1 MEGLPFT
8 PPAGADEGGH
18 LGPPP
23 AAFALLAADG
33 VIVGWSPEAEALLG
47 YAASQVRGRRAADLL
62 VTPSADRGG
71 PEERRTDQG
80 RTDQGRTDQGR
91 TDRRPWFG
99 GTRGA
104 VVDVRHRG
112 GHTVRVAVILRP
124 LTPASDGE
132 PTGRAPSAVLMAVEL
147 EGLRWWETRQAMLQG
162 LVTQSPVALTIYG
175 PGARLLWANASSV
188 RELGGD
194 LTASLGRSMTELF
207 PGDVLTTQHLG
218 PPEDFVRQILE
229 TGEPVIDVHFRGRAP
244 ADPRRERVWSSSYFR
259 LLDGRGEPV
268 GVCEQSID
276 VTDHYR
282 AQQRLALLA
291 EAGAR
296 IGSTLDPFGTAA
308 ELAKIAVPQYADT
321 VLVDVAA
328 EVLEGEEPRPATAGD
343 LVRVADSDGEPS
355 RVGERVAYPA
365 GSSQAESL
373 AGGGAL
379 ADAGGDGTADA
390 EGGATADDGGG
401 ATVDDGGDAT
411 EDADG
416 GGAPTHLYVPLI
428 VRGAPLGLVTFV
440 RGEDSEPFDDG
451 DRSVAEELASRT
463 AVCIDNA
470 RRYRRER
477 TAAFMLQRSLL
488 PRSLPELS
496 AVEAASRYLPA
507 DSHLGA
513 GGDWFDVIPLSGARV
528 GLVVGD
534 VVGHGLG
541 AAATMGRLRA
551 MVRTLAELDLAPDE
565 LLARLNDQVGKD
577 ASDQHAKGT
586 DGSGA
591 VGATCVYGI
600 YDPVSRTS
608 TWAAA
613 GHLPP
618 AVVQPHGPV
627 SFLRLPP
634 GPPLGVGRLPYEA
647 ADVTL
652 AAGSLLVLFTDG
664 LVEARGQGIDV
675 GLARLATVLGEQR
688 GSSSDLL
695 CAQIA
700 AELVPEHVRD
710 DATLLVV
717 RTRALDACQ
726 VADWELP
733 SDPALVARA
742 RSMAAE
748 QLARWGLE
756 DLAFTTELVV
766 SELVTNAIRYAAG
779 PIGLRLIRDRSL
791 ICEVSDSQHTS
802 PHARYA
808 GNDEEGGRGLFMV
821 AQLTEH
827 WGTRYMPSGKTIWVE
842 QALPVP

>member
-8 PPAGADEGGH
+8 PPAGTDEGGH

-33 VIVGWSPEAEALLG
+33 VLVGWSREAEALLG
-47 YAASQVRGRRAADLL
+47 YTASQVLGRRAADLL
-62 VTPSADRGG
+62 VTPHADRGRSEG
-71 PEERRTDQG
+71 
-80 RTDQGRTDQGR
+80 
-91 TDRRPWFG
+91 RRPDQRLRLG

-104 VVDVRHRG
+104 VVDVRHRS
-112 GHTVRVAVILRP
+112 GHPVRVAVTLRP
-124 LTPASDGE
+124 LTPASDGDS
-132 PTGRAPSAVLMAVEL
+132 TGRVPSAVLMAAEL
-147 EGLRWWETRQAMLQG
+147 DELRWWETRQAMLQG
-162 LVTQSPVALTIYG
+162 LVTQSPVTLTIYG
-175 PGARLLWANASSV
+175 PGARLLWANAASV

-207 PGDVLTTQHLG
+207 PGDVLSTQHLVS
-218 PPEDFVRQILE
+218 PEDFVQQILD

-296 IGSTLDPFGTAA
+296 IGATLDPSRTAA
-308 ELAKIAVPQYADT
+308 ELARIAVSRYADA

-328 EVLEGEEPRPATAGD
+328 EVLEGEEPKPVTAWD
-343 LVRVADSDGEPS
+343 LVRVADSDGGPS
-355 RVGERVAYPA
+355 RVGERVAYAA

-373 AGGGAL
+373 AGGRA
-379 ADAGGDGTADA
+379 TADA
-390 EGGATADDGGG
+390 
-401 ATVDDGGDAT
+401 VV
-411 EDADG
+411 
-416 GGAPTHLYVPLI
+416 APTRLHVPLI
-428 VRGAPLGLVTFV
+428 VRGTPLGLVTFV

-451 DRSVAEELASRT
+451 DRAVAEELASRT

-477 TAAFMLQRSLL
+477 TAALMLQRSLL

-577 ASDQHAKGT
+577 ASDQNVEGS

-600 YDPVSRTS
+600 YDPASRTS

-613 GHLPP
+613 GHMPP

-634 GPPLGVGRLPYEA
+634 GPPLGVGRLPYEGA
-647 ADVTL
+647 EVAL
-652 AAGSLLVLFTDG
+652 AEGSLVVLFTDG

-675 GLARLATVLGEQR
+675 GLGRLAAVLGEQR

-695 CAQIA
+695 CARIVA
-700 AELVPEHVRD
+700 DLVSGHVRD

-717 RTRALDACQ
+717 RTRALDARQ
-726 VADWELP
+726 VAAWELP

-748 QLARWGLE
+748 QLGRWGLDE
-756 DLAFTTELVV
+756 LAFTTELVV
-766 SELVTNAIRYAAG
+766 SELVTNAIRHASG
-779 PIGLRLIRDRSL
+779 PIVLRLIRDRSL

-827 WGTRYMPSGKTIWVE
+827 WGTRYMPTGKTIWAE

>member
-1 MEGLPFT
+1 MEGLPFV
-8 PPAGADEGGH
+8 PPAGVDEGER

-23 AAFALLAADG
+23 AGFALLAADG
-33 VIVGWSPEAEALLG
+33 VLVGWSREAETLLG
-47 YAASQVRGRRAADLL
+47 YAASEVLGRRAVDLIA
-62 VTPSADRGG
+62 PSHADRDG
-71 PEERRTDQG
+71 PEEPGPDEWLRL
-80 RTDQGRTDQGR
+80 
-91 TDRRPWFG
+91 G
-99 GTRGA
+99 GTHSG

-112 GHTVRVAVILRP
+112 GDTVRVAVTLHP
-124 LTPASDGE
+124 LTPAPDGV
-132 PTGRAPSAVLMAVEL
+132 PSGRAPSAVLMASEL

-162 LVTQSPVALTIYG
+162 LVTQSPVTLTIYG

-194 LTASLGRSMTELF
+194 LTASLGRTMTELF
-207 PGDVLTTQHLG
+207 PGDVLTTQHLV
-218 PPEDFVRQILE
+218 PAEEFVRQILE
-229 TGEPVIDVHFRGRAP
+229 TGEPVIDVRFRGRSP
-244 ADPRRERVWSSSYFR
+244 ADPRREHVWSSSYFR
-259 LLDGRGEPV
+259 LVDGRGEPV

-291 EAGAR
+291 EAGTR
-296 IGSTLDPFGTAA
+296 IGSTLDPSGTAA
-308 ELAKIAVPQYADT
+308 ELAEVAVPRYADA

-328 EVLEGEEPRPATAGD
+328 DVLEGEEPKPVTAWD
-343 LVRVADSDGEPS
+343 LVRVADSGEGPS
-355 RVGERVAYPA
+355 QVGAGVAYAA

-373 AGGGAL
+373 ARGL
-379 ADAGGDGTADA
+379 STSDA
-390 EGGATADDGGG
+390 
-401 ATVDDGGDAT
+401 VV
-411 EDADG
+411 
-416 GGAPTHLYVPLI
+416 APTRLYVPLI
-428 VRGAPLGLVTFV
+428 VRGTPLGLVTFR
-440 RGEDSEPFDDG
+440 RGEGSEPFDDG
-451 DRSVAEELASRT
+451 DRAMAEELASRT

-470 RRYRRER
+470 RRYLREH
-477 TAAFMLQRSLL
+477 TAAFVLQRSLL

-577 ASDQHAKGT
+577 ASEQNGKGA
-586 DGSGA
+586 DGGGA

-600 YDPVSRTS
+600 YDPASRTS

-627 SFLRLPP
+627 GFLRLPP
-634 GPPLGVGRLPYEA
+634 GPPLGVGRLPYEGA
-647 ADVTL
+647 EVEL
-652 AAGSLLVLFTDG
+652 AEGSLVVLFTDG
-664 LVEARGQGIDV
+664 LVEARGKGADV
-675 GLARLATVLGEQR
+675 GLDRLAAVLGEQR
-688 GSSSDLL
+688 GSSSDRL
-695 CAQIA
+695 CAQIV
-700 AELVPEHVRD
+700 AELASGQVQD

-717 RTRALDACQ
+717 RTRALGARQ
-726 VADWELP
+726 VATWELP

-742 RSMAAE
+742 RASAAE
-748 QLARWGLE
+748 QLGRWGLD
-756 DLAFTTELVV
+756 DLVFTTELVV
-766 SELVTNAIRYAAG
+766 SELVTNAIRHASG

-808 GNDEEGGRGLFMV
+808 GSDEEGGRGLFMV

-827 WGTRYMPSGKTIWVE
+827 WGTRYMPAGKTIWAE
-842 QALPVP
+842 QALPVA

>member
-1 MEGLPFT
+1 MEGIPFT
-8 PPAGADEGGH
+8 PPAGADDGGP

-33 VIVGWSPEAEALLG
+33 VLVGWSREAETLLG
-47 YAASQVRGRRAADLL
+47 YPAAQVLGRRAADLL
-62 VTPSADRGG
+62 VPPHTDRDG
-71 PEERRTDQG
+71 PEERRPAQLPRFD
-80 RTDQGRTDQGR
+80 
-91 TDRRPWFG
+91 
-99 GTRGA
+99 GTRSA

-112 GHTVRVAVILRP
+112 GHTVRLAVTLRP
-124 LTPASDGE
+124 LTAGTDADS
-132 PTGRAPSAVLMAVEL
+132 TGRAPSAVLVAAEL
-147 EGLRWWETRQAMLQG
+147 EELRWWETRQAMLQG
-162 LVTQSPVALTIYG
+162 LVTQSPVTLTIYG

-207 PGDVLTTQHLG
+207 PGDVLTTQHLV
-218 PPEDFVRQILE
+218 PPEEFVQQILD
-229 TGEPVIDVHFRGRAP
+229 TGEPVIDVHFRGHAP

-296 IGSTLDPFGTAA
+296 IGASLDPSGTAV
-308 ELAKIAVPQYADT
+308 ELAKTTVPQYADA

-328 EVLEGEEPRPATAGD
+328 EVLAGEEPKPVAAWD

-355 RVGERVAYPA
+355 QVGERVAYAA
-365 GSSQAESL
+365 GTPQAESL
-373 AGGGAL
+373 AGGR
-379 ADAGGDGTADA
+379 
-390 EGGATADDGGG
+390 ATADD
-401 ATVDDGGDAT
+401 VV
-411 EDADG
+411 
-416 GGAPTHLYVPLI
+416 APTRLYVPLV
-428 VRGAPLGLVTFV
+428 VRGRPLGLVTFA
-440 RGEDSEPFDDG
+440 RGEASEPFDDG
-451 DRSVAEELASRT
+451 DRAVAEELASRT

-565 LLARLNDQVGKD
+565 LLARLNDQVGRD
-577 ASDQHAKGT
+577 ASDQNGRGS

-600 YDPVSRTS
+600 YDPASRTS
-608 TWAAA
+608 AWAAA

-618 AVVQPHGPV
+618 AVVQPNGAV
-627 SFLRLPP
+627 GFLTLPP
-634 GPPLGVGRLPYEA
+634 GPPLGVGRLPYEGVEVA
-647 ADVTL
+647 L
-652 AAGSLLVLFTDG
+652 AAGSLVVLFTDG
-664 LVEARGQGIDV
+664 LVEARGQGADV
-675 GLARLATVLGEQR
+675 GMGRLAALLGERR
-688 GSSSDLL
+688 GSPAELL
-695 CAQIA
+695 CAQIV
-700 AELVPEHVRD
+700 AELMPDQVRD
-710 DATLLVV
+710 DAALLVV
-717 RTRALDACQ
+717 RTRALDARQ
-726 VADWELP
+726 VAAWELP
-733 SDPALVARA
+733 PDPALVARA

-748 QLARWGLE
+748 QLGRWGLD

-766 SELVTNAIRYAAG
+766 SELVTNAIRHSSG

-827 WGTRYMPSGKTIWVE
+827 WGTRYMPTGKTIWAE
-842 QALPVP
+842 QDLPVP

>member
-33 VIVGWSPEAEALLG
+33 VLVGWSREAEALLG
-47 YAASQVRGRRAADLL
+47 YPASQVLGRRAADLL
-62 VTPSADRGG
+62 VTPHADRDR
-71 PEERRTDQG
+71 PEERRPDDPL
-80 RTDQGRTDQGR
+80 RS
-91 TDRRPWFG
+91 G
-99 GTRGA
+99 GTSSA
-104 VVDVRHRG
+104 VVDVRHRS
-112 GHTVRVAVILRP
+112 GHTVRVAVTLRP
-124 LTPASDGE
+124 LIPASDGDS
-132 PTGRAPSAVLMAVEL
+132 TGRAPSAVLMATEL
-147 EGLRWWETRQAMLQG
+147 ERLRWWETRQAMLQG
-162 LVTQSPVALTIYG
+162 LVTQSPVTLTIYG

-188 RELGGD
+188 QELGGD

-207 PGDVLTTQHLG
+207 PGDVLTAEHMA
-218 PPEDFVRQILE
+218 PPEDFVQQILE
-229 TGEPVIDVHFRGRAP
+229 SGEPVIDVHFRGRAP
-244 ADPRRERVWSSSYFR
+244 ADPRREHVWSSSYFR

-296 IGSTLDPFGTAA
+296 IGATLDPSGTAA
-308 ELAKIAVPQYADT
+308 ELAKVAVPQYADA

-328 EVLEGEEPRPATAGD
+328 EVLEGEEAKPVTEWD
-343 LVRVADSDGEPS
+343 LVRVADSDEEPS
-355 RVGERVAYPA
+355 RVGERVAYAA

-373 AGGGAL
+373 AEGRA
-379 ADAGGDGTADA
+379 TADA
-390 EGGATADDGGG
+390 
-401 ATVDDGGDAT
+401 VV
-411 EDADG
+411 
-416 GGAPTHLYVPLI
+416 APTRLYVPLI
-428 VRGAPLGLVTFV
+428 VRGTPLGLVTFV

-451 DRSVAEELASRT
+451 DRAVAEELASRT

-577 ASDQHAKGT
+577 ASDQNVTGS

-600 YDPVSRTS
+600 YDPASRTS

-634 GPPLGVGRLPYEA
+634 GPPLGVGRLPYEGA
-647 ADVTL
+647 EVPL
-652 AAGSLLVLFTDG
+652 AAGSLVVLFTDG
-664 LVEARGQGIDV
+664 LVEARGQGADV
-675 GLARLATVLGEQR
+675 GLGRLAAVLEEQR

-695 CAQIA
+695 CAQIV
-700 AELVPEHVRD
+700 AELVSDHVRD

-717 RTRALDACQ
+717 RTRALDARQ
-726 VADWELP
+726 VAAWELP

-742 RSMAAE
+742 RSMATE
-748 QLARWGLE
+748 QLVRWGLD

-766 SELVTNAIRYAAG
+766 SELVTNAIRHASG
-779 PIGLRLIRDRSL
+779 PISLRLIRDRSL

-827 WGTRYMPSGKTIWVE
+827 WGTRYLPTGKTIWAE
-842 QALPVP
+842 QAFPVP

>member
-8 PPAGADEGGH
+8 PPAGADEGGY

-23 AAFALLAADG
+23 AAFALIAADG
-33 VIVGWSPEAEALLG
+33 VLVGWSREAEALLG
-47 YAASQVRGRRAADLL
+47 YPASQVLGRRAADLL
-62 VTPSADRGG
+62 VTPHADRDSS
-71 PEERRTDQG
+71 EERRPDQ
-80 RTDQGRTDQGR
+80 RLR
-91 TDRRPWFG
+91 FG

-104 VVDVRHRG
+104 VVDVRHRS
-112 GHTVRVAVILRP
+112 GHTVRVAVTLRR
-124 LTPASDGE
+124 LTPAPDGDS
-132 PTGRAPSAVLMAVEL
+132 TGRAPSAVLMAAEL

-162 LVTQSPVALTIYG
+162 LVTQSPVTLTIYG

-194 LTASLGRSMTELF
+194 LTASLGRSMAELF
-207 PGDVLTTQHLG
+207 PGDVLTTEHLA
-218 PPEDFVRQILE
+218 PPEDFIQQILE
-229 TGEPVIDVHFRGRAP
+229 SGEPVIDVHFRGRAP
-244 ADPRRERVWSSSYFR
+244 ADPRREHVWSSSYFR
-259 LLDGRGEPV
+259 LVDGRGEPV

-296 IGSTLDPFGTAA
+296 IGATLDPSGTAA
-308 ELAKIAVPQYADT
+308 ELAKIVVPQYADA

-328 EVLEGEEPRPATAGD
+328 EVLEGEEPKPVTAWD

-355 RVGERVAYPA
+355 RVGERIAYAA
-365 GSSQAESL
+365 GSSQAVSL
-373 AGGGAL
+373 AGGRA
-379 ADAGGDGTADA
+379 TADA
-390 EGGATADDGGG
+390 E
-401 ATVDDGGDAT
+401 V
-411 EDADG
+411 
-416 GGAPTHLYVPLI
+416 APTRLYVPLI
-428 VRGAPLGLVTFV
+428 VRGTPLGLVTFV
-440 RGEDSEPFDDG
+440 RGDASEPFDDG
-451 DRSVAEELASRT
+451 DRAMAEELASRT

-477 TAAFMLQRSLL
+477 TAAYMLQRSLL
-488 PRSLPELS
+488 PRSLPVLS

-577 ASDQHAKGT
+577 ASDQNVKGS

-600 YDPVSRTS
+600 YDPASRTS
-608 TWAAA
+608 SWAAA

-634 GPPLGVGRLPYEA
+634 GAPLGVGRLPYEGA
-647 ADVTL
+647 EVAL
-652 AAGSLLVLFTDG
+652 AAGSLVVLFTDG

-675 GLARLATVLGEQR
+675 GLGRLATVLGEQR
-688 GSSSDLL
+688 GSPSDLL
-695 CAQIA
+695 CAQIV
-700 AELVPEHVRD
+700 AELVSDQGQD

-717 RTRALDACQ
+717 RTRALDARQ
-726 VADWELP
+726 VAAWELP
-733 SDPALVARA
+733 SDPAFVARA

-748 QLARWGLE
+748 QLGRWGLD

-766 SELVTNAIRYAAG
+766 SELVTNAIRHASG
-779 PIGLRLIRDRSL
+779 PISLRLIRDRSL

-827 WGTRYMPSGKTIWVE
+827 WGTRYLPTGKTIWAE

>member
-8 PPAGADEGGH
+8 PPAGADEAGRP
-18 LGPPP
+18 GPPP

-33 VIVGWSPEAEALLG
+33 ALVGWSREAETLLG
-47 YAASQVRGRRAADLL
+47 YTAAQVLGRRAADLL
-62 VTPSADRGG
+62 VPPHTGRHGPDGGRSDRWL
-71 PEERRTDQG
+71 RLD
-80 RTDQGRTDQGR
+80 
-91 TDRRPWFG
+91 
-99 GTRGA
+99 GTRSA
-104 VVDVRHRG
+104 VVDARHRG
-112 GHTVRVAVILRP
+112 GHTVRVAVTLRP
-124 LTPASDGE
+124 LAPGPGGDPAGRTP
-132 PTGRAPSAVLMAVEL
+132 TAVLMAVEL

-162 LVTQSPVALTIYG
+162 LVTQSPVTLTIYG

-194 LTASLGRSMTELF
+194 LAASLGRSMNELF
-207 PGDVLTTQHLG
+207 PGDVLTTQHLV
-218 PPEDFVRQILE
+218 PAEDFVQQILD
-229 TGEPVIDVHFRGRAP
+229 TGEPVIDVRFRGRAP

-296 IGSTLDPFGTAA
+296 IGASLDPSGTAA
-308 ELAKIAVPQYADT
+308 ELAKTAVPRYADA

-328 EVLEGEEPRPATAGD
+328 EVLAGEEPGPATAGD

-355 RVGERVAYPA
+355 RVGERVAYAA
-365 GSSQAESL
+365 GTPQAESL
-373 AGGGAL
+373 AGRR
-379 ADAGGDGTADA
+379 
-390 EGGATADDGGG
+390 ATAN
-401 ATVDDGGDAT
+401 AEA
-411 EDADG
+411 
-416 GGAPTHLYVPLI
+416 APTRLYVPLI
-428 VRGAPLGLVTFV
+428 VRGTPWGLVTFV
-440 RGEDSEPFDDG
+440 RRGDAEPFDDG
-451 DRSVAEELASRT
+451 DRAVAEELASRT
-463 AVCIDNA
+463 AVCVDNA
-470 RRYRRER
+470 RRYRREH

-541 AAATMGRLRA
+541 AAAAMGRLRA

-565 LLARLNDQVGKD
+565 LLARLNDQVGKE
-577 ASDQHAKGT
+577 ASDQNARGP
-586 DGSGA
+586 DGGGA

-600 YDPVSRTS
+600 YDPASRTS

-613 GHLPP
+613 GHLAP
-618 AVVQPHGPV
+618 AVVRPDGGV
-627 SFLRLPP
+627 GFLRLPP
-634 GPPLGVGRLPYEA
+634 GPPLGVGRLPYEGTE
-647 ADVTL
+647 VEL
-652 AAGSLLVLFTDG
+652 AAGSLVVLFTDG
-664 LVEARGQGIDV
+664 LVTARGRGVDE
-675 GLARLATVLGEQR
+675 GSARLAAVLGERR
-688 GSSSDLL
+688 GSSPDLL
-695 CAQIA
+695 CAQVV
-700 AELVPEHVRD
+700 AELVPDRVRD

-717 RTRALDACQ
+717 RTRALDARQ
-726 VADWELP
+726 VAAWELP
-733 SDPALVARA
+733 PDPALVARA
-742 RSMAAE
+742 RAMAAE
-748 QLARWGLE
+748 QLGRWGLD

-766 SELVTNAIRYAAG
+766 SELVTNAIRHASG

-791 ICEVSDSQHTS
+791 ICEVSDAQHTS

-821 AQLTEH
+821 AQLTDH
-827 WGTRYMPSGKTIWVE
+827 WGTRYMPAGKTIWAE
-842 QALPVP
+842 QALPPP

>member
-18 LGPPP
+18 VGPPP

-33 VIVGWSPEAEALLG
+33 VLVGWSREAEALLG
-47 YAASQVRGRRAADLL
+47 YPAAQVLGRQAADLL
-62 VTPSADRGG
+62 VTSPADRDG
-71 PEERRTDQG
+71 PEERPPDQQP
-80 RTDQGRTDQGR
+80 R
-91 TDRRPWFG
+91 FG
-99 GTRGA
+99 GTRSA
-104 VVDVRHRG
+104 VVDARHRS
-112 GHTVRVAVILRP
+112 GHTVRLSVTLSP
-124 LTPASDGE
+124 LIPASDGD
-132 PTGRAPSAVLMAVEL
+132 PTGLAPSAVLMATEL

-162 LVTQSPVALTIYG
+162 LVTQSPVTLAIYG

-207 PGDVLTTQHLG
+207 PGDVLTTQHQES
-218 PPEDFVRQILE
+218 PEEFVQQILE

-296 IGSTLDPFGTAA
+296 IGETLDPSRTAA
-308 ELAKIAVPQYADT
+308 ELAKVAVPQYADA

-328 EVLEGEEPRPATAGD
+328 EVLEGEEPKPATEWG
-343 LVRVADSDGEPS
+343 LVRMADSDGEPS
-355 RVGERVAYPA
+355 RVGERVAYA
-365 GSSQAESL
+365 VGSAQAEGL
-373 AGGGAL
+373 TGGRT
-379 ADAGGDGTADA
+379 TADA
-390 EGGATADDGGG
+390 
-401 ATVDDGGDAT
+401 VV
-411 EDADG
+411 
-416 GGAPTHLYVPLI
+416 APTRLYVPLI
-428 VRGAPLGLVTFV
+428 VRGTPLGLVTFV
-440 RGEDSEPFDDG
+440 RGDDSEPFDDG
-451 DRSVAEELASRT
+451 DRAVAEELASRT

-577 ASDQHAKGT
+577 ASDQNVKGSE
-586 DGSGA
+586 DSGA

-600 YDPVSRTS
+600 YDPASRTS

-634 GPPLGVGRLPYEA
+634 GPPLGVGRLPYEGA
-647 ADVTL
+647 EVAL
-652 AAGSLLVLFTDG
+652 APGSMVVLFTDG
-664 LVEARGQGIDV
+664 LVEARGQGVDV
-675 GLARLATVLGEQR
+675 GLARLAAVLGEQR

-695 CAQIA
+695 CAQIV
-700 AELVPEHVRD
+700 AELASDHVRD

-717 RTRALDACQ
+717 RTRALDTRQ
-726 VADWELP
+726 VAAWELP

-748 QLARWGLE
+748 QLGRWGLD
-756 DLAFTTELVV
+756 DLVFTTELVV
-766 SELVTNAIRYAAG
+766 SELVTNAIRHASG

-827 WGTRYMPSGKTIWVE
+827 WGTRYMPTGKTIWAE

>member
-8 PPAGADEGGH
+8 PPAGADEGGP

-23 AAFALLAADG
+23 LALALITAGG
-33 VIVGWSPEAEALLG
+33 VLVGWSREAEALLG
-47 YAASQVRGRRAADLL
+47 YAAPQVLGRRAAELL
-62 VTPSADRGG
+62 VTPQADRDG
-71 PEERRTDQG
+71 PEEQRP
-80 RTDQGRTDQGR
+80 
-91 TDRRPWFG
+91 DRRPRFRG
-99 GTRGA
+99 AHGA

-112 GHTVRVAVILRP
+112 GHSVRVAVTLRR
-124 LTPASDGE
+124 LTPDSAAGPADR
-132 PTGRAPSAVLMAVEL
+132 TPSAVLMAAEL
-147 EGLRWWETRQAMLQG
+147 DGLRWWETRQAMLQG
-162 LVTQSPVALTIYG
+162 LVNQSPVTLTIYG
-175 PGARLLWANASSV
+175 PGARLLWANAASV

-207 PGDVLTTQHLG
+207 PGDVLTTEL
-218 PPEDFVRQILE
+218 PASAEEFVQQILE

-259 LLDGRGEPV
+259 LVDGRGEPM

-296 IGSTLDPFGTAA
+296 IGATLDPSATAA
-308 ELAKIAVPQYADT
+308 ELAEVAVERFADA

-328 EVLEGEEPRPATAGD
+328 EVLEGEDPKPGTASE
-343 LVRVADSDGEPS
+343 LVRVADSRGGPS
-355 RVGERVAYPA
+355 RVGERAAYAA
-365 GSSQAESL
+365 GSAQAESL
-373 AGGGAL
+373 AEGRATT
-379 ADAGGDGTADA
+379 DAA
-390 EGGATADDGGG
+390 
-401 ATVDDGGDAT
+401 VP
-411 EDADG
+411 
-416 GGAPTHLYVPLI
+416 PTRLYVPLI
-428 VRGAPLGLVTFV
+428 VRGSPLGLVTFV
-440 RGEDSEPFDDG
+440 RDVDSEPFGDG
-451 DRSVAEELASRT
+451 DRAVAEELASRT
-463 AVCIDNA
+463 AVCVDNA
-470 RRYRRER
+470 RRYRREH

-507 DSHLGA
+507 DSHLGS

-534 VVGHGLG
+534 VVGHGLE

-565 LLARLNDQVGKD
+565 LLARLNDQVGRE
-577 ASDQHAKGT
+577 APEQ
-586 DGSGA
+586 DGQGRGGGGA

-600 YDPVSRTS
+600 YDPASRTS

-627 SFLRLPP
+627 GFPRLPP
-634 GPPLGVGRLPYEA
+634 GDPLGVGRLPYESTEVA
-647 ADVTL
+647 L
-652 AAGSLLVLFTDG
+652 AEGSLLVLFTDG
-664 LVEARGQGIDV
+664 LVEARGQGADV
-675 GLARLATVLGEQR
+675 GLGRLATVIGDER
-688 GSSSDLL
+688 GASSELL
-695 CAQIA
+695 CARIVE
-700 AELVPEHVRD
+700 ELVPDHVRD

-717 RTRALDACQ
+717 RTRALDARQ
-726 VADWELP
+726 VAAWELS

-742 RSMAAE
+742 RAMATE
-748 QLARWGLE
+748 QLGRWGLD

-766 SELVTNAIRYAAG
+766 SELVTNAIRHASG

-791 ICEVSDSQHTS
+791 ICEVSDAQHTS
-802 PHARYA
+802 PHARSA

-827 WGTRYMPSGKTIWVE
+827 WGTRYLPTGKTIWAE
-842 QALPVP
+842 QALPAP

>member
-8 PPAGADEGGH
+8 PLAGADDGGH

-23 AAFALLAADG
+23 AALALLAPDG
-33 VIVGWSPEAEALLG
+33 VVVGWSREAEALVG
-47 YAASQVRGRRAADLL
+47 YSAAQVVGRRAADLL
-62 VTPSADRGG
+62 VPPHADRDGT
-71 PEERRTDQG
+71 EERRPDP
-80 RTDQGRTDQGR
+80 RLD
-91 TDRRPWFG
+91 
-99 GTRGA
+99 GTRSA
-104 VVDVRHRG
+104 VVDVRHRD
-112 GHTVRVAVILRP
+112 GHTVRVAVTLRP
-124 LTPASDGE
+124 LAPASGAD
-132 PTGRAPSAVLMAVEL
+132 PTGRAPSAVLMAAEL
-147 EGLRWWETRQAMLQG
+147 DELRWWETRQAMLQG
-162 LVTQSPVALTIYG
+162 LVTQSPVTLTIYG
-175 PGARLLWANASSV
+175 PGARLLWANESSV

-207 PGDVLTTQHLG
+207 PGDVLTTQHLE
-218 PPEDFVRQILE
+218 PPEDFVQRILD

-244 ADPRRERVWSSSYFR
+244 SDPRREHVWSSSYFR

-296 IGSTLDPFGTAA
+296 IGATLDPSGTAA
-308 ELAKIAVPQYADT
+308 ELAETAVPRYADA

-328 EVLEGEEPRPATAGD
+328 EVLEGEEPKPVTAGD
-343 LVRVADSDGEPS
+343 LVRVADSEAEPA
-355 RVGERVAYPA
+355 RVGERVAYAP

-373 AGGGAL
+373 AGGRTTAE
-379 ADAGGDGTADA
+379 AVAGT
-390 EGGATADDGGG
+390 TR
-401 ATVDDGGDAT
+401 
-411 EDADG
+411 
-416 GGAPTHLYVPLI
+416 LYVPLI
-428 VRGAPLGLVTFV
+428 VRGTPWGLVTFV
-440 RGEDSEPFDDG
+440 RGEASEPFDDG
-451 DRSVAEELASRT
+451 DRAVAEELASRT

-477 TAAFMLQRSLL
+477 TSAFMLQSSLL

-496 AVEAASRYLPA
+496 AVDAASRYLPA

-565 LLARLNDQVGKD
+565 LLARLNDQVARD
-577 ASDQHAKGT
+577 ASDQHAKGP

-591 VGATCVYGI
+591 VGATCLYGT
-600 YDPVSRTS
+600 YDPASRTS

-627 SFLRLPP
+627 SLLRLPP
-634 GPPLGVGRLPYEA
+634 GAPLGVGRLPYEGV
-647 ADVTL
+647 DVAL
-652 AAGSLLVLFTDG
+652 AAGSLVVLFTDG
-664 LVEARGQGIDV
+664 LVEARGQGVDV
-675 GLARLATVLGEQR
+675 GLDRLAAVLGEQR
-688 GSSSDLL
+688 GSSPDLL
-695 CAQIA
+695 CAQIV
-700 AELVPEHVRD
+700 AELAPEHVRD

-717 RTRALDACQ
+717 RTRALDARR
-726 VADWELP
+726 VAAWELP

-742 RSMAAE
+742 RAMASE
-748 QLARWGLE
+748 QLGRWGLD

-766 SELVTNAIRYAAG
+766 SELVTNAIRHASG

-827 WGTRYMPSGKTIWVE
+827 WGTRYMPTGKTIWAE
-842 QALPVP
+842 QALPVG

>member
-8 PPAGADEGGH
+8 PPAGADDGGH
-18 LGPPP
+18 LTPPP
-23 AAFALLAADG
+23 AAFALIAADG
-33 VIVGWSPEAEALLG
+33 VLVAWSREAEALLG
-47 YAASQVRGRRAADLL
+47 YPASQVLGRQAADLL
-62 VTPSADRGG
+62 VTPHAGRDGSDEGR
-71 PEERRTDQG
+71 PDQ
-80 RTDQGRTDQGR
+80 RLR
-91 TDRRPWFG
+91 FG
-99 GTRGA
+99 GTRSA

-112 GHTVRVAVILRP
+112 GHTVRVAVTLSP
-124 LTPASDGE
+124 LTPASDGDS
-132 PTGRAPSAVLMAVEL
+132 TGRAPSAVLMAAEL

-194 LTASLGRSMTELF
+194 LAASLGRSMTELF
-207 PGDVLTTQHLG
+207 PGDVLTTEHPG
-218 PPEDFVRQILE
+218 PPEDFVQQILD
-229 TGEPVIDVHFRGRAP
+229 TGEPVIDVHFRGHAP

-276 VTDHYR
+276 VTEHYR

-296 IGSTLDPFGTAA
+296 IGATLDPSVTAA
-308 ELAKIAVPQYADT
+308 ELARIAVPQYADA

-328 EVLEGEEPRPATAGD
+328 EVLEGEEPKPVTAWD

-355 RVGERVAYPA
+355 RVGERVAYEA
-365 GSSQAESL
+365 GTLQAESL
-373 AGGGAL
+373 AGGRA
-379 ADAGGDGTADA
+379 TADA
-390 EGGATADDGGG
+390 L
-401 ATVDDGGDAT
+401 V
-411 EDADG
+411 
-416 GGAPTHLYVPLI
+416 APTRLYVPLT
-428 VRGAPLGLVTFV
+428 VRGTPLGLVTFV
-440 RGEDSEPFDDG
+440 RGDDSESFDDG
-451 DRSVAEELASRT
+451 DQAVAEELASRT

-577 ASDQHAKGT
+577 ASDHHGKGP

-600 YDPVSRTS
+600 YDPASRTS

-613 GHLPP
+613 GHPPP
-618 AVVQPHGPV
+618 AVVQPHGSV
-627 SFLRLPP
+627 GFLRLPP
-634 GPPLGVGRLPYEA
+634 GPPLGVGRLPYEGA
-647 ADVTL
+647 EVAL
-652 AAGSLLVLFTDG
+652 AAGSLVVLFTDG
-664 LVEARGQGIDV
+664 LVEARGQGTDV
-675 GLARLATVLGEQR
+675 GLGRLAAVLGEQR

-695 CAQIA
+695 CAQVV
-700 AELVPEHVRD
+700 AELVPDQVRD

-717 RTRALDACQ
+717 RTRALDARR
-726 VADWELP
+726 VAAWELP
-733 SDPALVARA
+733 ADPALVARA

-748 QLARWGLE
+748 QLGRWGLD

-766 SELVTNAIRYAAG
+766 SELVTNAIRHASG

-827 WGTRYMPSGKTIWVE
+827 WGTRYLPTGKTIWAE
-842 QALPVP
+842 QTLPVP

>member
-8 PPAGADEGGH
+8 PPAGADDGGR

-33 VIVGWSPEAEALLG
+33 VLVGWSREAEALLG
-47 YAASQVRGRRAADLL
+47 YPAARVVGRRAADLL
-62 VTPSADRGG
+62 VAPPSDRAGV
-71 PEERRTDQG
+71 EERRP
-80 RTDQGRTDQGR
+80 
-91 TDRRPWFG
+91 DRWPRFD
-99 GTRGA
+99 GTRSA
-104 VVDVRHRG
+104 VVDVRHRA
-112 GHTVRVAVILRP
+112 GHTVRLAVTLRP
-124 LTPASDGE
+124 LIPGAHGDTG
-132 PTGRAPSAVLMAVEL
+132 GRAPSAVLMAAEL
-147 EGLRWWETRQAMLQG
+147 EELRWWETRQAMLQG
-162 LVTQSPVALTIYG
+162 LVTQSPVTLTIYG

-207 PGDVLTTQHLG
+207 PGDVLTAQH
-218 PPEDFVRQILE
+218 PVDPEEFVQQILE
-229 TGEPVIDVHFRGRAP
+229 TGEPVIDVRFRGRAP

-259 LLDGRGEPV
+259 LVDGRGEPV

-276 VTDHYR
+276 VTDHHR

-296 IGSTLDPFGTAA
+296 IGASLDPSGTAA
-308 ELAKIAVPQYADT
+308 ELARTTVPRYADA

-328 EVLEGEEPRPATAGD
+328 EVLAGEEPGAAAAGD
-343 LVRVADSDGEPS
+343 LVRVAASGEEAS
-355 RVGERVAYPA
+355 RVGERVSYGP

-373 AGGGAL
+373 A
-379 ADAGGDGTADA
+379 
-390 EGGATADDGGG
+390 EGR
-401 ATVDDGGDAT
+401 ATVDDRV
-411 EDADG
+411 
-416 GGAPTHLYVPLI
+416 APTRLYVPLI
-428 VRGAPLGLVTFV
+428 MRGRPLGLVTFA
-440 RGEDSEPFDDG
+440 RGDDSEPFDDG
-451 DRSVAEELASRT
+451 DRAVAEELASRT

-496 AVEAASRYLPA
+496 AVETASRYLPA
-507 DSHLGA
+507 DSHLGS

-551 MVRTLAELDLAPDE
+551 MVRTLAELDLTPDE
-565 LLARLNDQVGKD
+565 LLARLNDQVGRER
-577 ASDQHAKGT
+577 SDQNVKGP
-586 DGSGA
+586 DGGGA

-600 YDPVSRTS
+600 YDPASRTS

-613 GHLPP
+613 GHLTP
-618 AVVQPHGPV
+618 AVVRPHAAAG
-627 SFLRLPP
+627 FLALPP
-634 GPPLGVGRLPYEA
+634 GLPLGVGRLPYESA
-647 ADVTL
+647 EVEL
-652 AAGSLLVLFTDG
+652 PAGSLVVLFTDG
-664 LVEARGQGIDV
+664 LVEARGQGVDA
-675 GLARLATVLGEQR
+675 GLGRLAAVLGERR
-688 GSSSDLL
+688 GSSADLL
-695 CAQIA
+695 CAEVV
-700 AELVPEHVRD
+700 AELVRDRVRD

-717 RTRALDACQ
+717 RTRALDARQ
-726 VADWELP
+726 VAHWELP

-742 RSMAAE
+742 RAMAAE
-748 QLARWGLE
+748 QLERWGLD

-766 SELVTNAIRYAAG
+766 SELVTNAIRHSSG

-802 PHARYA
+802 PHARHA

-821 AQLTEH
+821 AQLTDH
-827 WGTRYMPSGKTIWVE
+827 WGTRYMPTGKTIWAE

>member
-1 MEGLPFT
+1 MEGLPFI

-18 LGPPP
+18 LSPPP
-23 AAFALLAADG
+23 AAFALITADG
-33 VIVGWSPEAEALLG
+33 VLVGWSPQAEALLG
-47 YAASQVRGRRAADLL
+47 YPASQVLGRPAVDLIATSHAGGDRA
-62 VTPSADRGG
+62 
-71 PEERRTDQG
+71 EEPRSDQ
-80 RTDQGRTDQGR
+80 
-91 TDRRPWFG
+91 RPRLG
-99 GTRGA
+99 GTRSA
-104 VVDVRHRG
+104 VVDVRHRSG
-112 GHTVRVAVILRP
+112 DTVRVAVTLHP
-124 LTPASDGE
+124 LTPAPDGASSD
-132 PTGRAPSAVLMAVEL
+132 RAPSGVLMAAEL
-147 EGLRWWETRQAMLQG
+147 EALRWWETRQAMLQG
-162 LVTQSPVALTIYG
+162 LVTQSPVTLTIYG

-194 LTASLGRSMTELF
+194 LTALLGRSMTELF
-207 PGDVLTTQHLG
+207 PGDVLSTQHPA
-218 PPEDFVRQILE
+218 PPEDFVQQILE
-229 TGEPVIDVHFRGRAP
+229 TGEPVIDVHFRGRSP
-244 ADPRRERVWSSSYFR
+244 ADPRREHVWSSSYFR

-296 IGSTLDPFGTAA
+296 IGATLDPSGTAA
-308 ELAKIAVPQYADT
+308 ELAAIAVPQYADA

-328 EVLEGEEPRPATAGD
+328 EVIEGEEPKPVTAWD

-355 RVGERVAYPA
+355 RVGERAAYERVAYAA

-373 AGGGAL
+373 ARGRPTT
-379 ADAGGDGTADA
+379 DA
-390 EGGATADDGGG
+390 
-401 ATVDDGGDAT
+401 VV
-411 EDADG
+411 
-416 GGAPTHLYVPLI
+416 APTRLYVPLI
-428 VRGAPLGLVTFV
+428 VRGTPLGLVTFV
-440 RGEDSEPFDDG
+440 RGDDSEPFDDG
-451 DRSVAEELASRT
+451 DRAVAEELASRT

-470 RRYRRER
+470 RQYRREH

-513 GGDWFDVIPLSGARV
+513 GGDWYDVIPLSGARV
-528 GLVVGD
+528 GLVLGD

-577 ASDQHAKGT
+577 ASDQDGKGEA

-591 VGATCVYGI
+591 LGATCVYGI
-600 YDPVSRTS
+600 YDPASRTS

-627 SFLRLPP
+627 DFLRLPP
-634 GPPLGVGRLPYEA
+634 GAPLGVGRLPYEGA
-647 ADVTL
+647 EVEL
-652 AAGSLLVLFTDG
+652 AEGSLVVLFSDG
-664 LVEARGQGIDV
+664 LVEARGD
-675 GLARLATVLGEQR
+675 GLDAGLDRLAAVLGGQR
-688 GSSSDLL
+688 GSSPDGL
-695 CAQIA
+695 CARIV
-700 AELVPEHVRD
+700 AELASDQVQD

-717 RTRALDACQ
+717 RTCALGARQ
-726 VADWELP
+726 VASWELP
-733 SDPALVARA
+733 ADPALVARA

-748 QLARWGLE
+748 QLGRWGLD
-756 DLAFTTELVV
+756 DLVFTTELVV
-766 SELVTNAIRYAAG
+766 SELVTNAIRHASG

-808 GNDEEGGRGLFMV
+808 GSEEEGGRGLFMV

-827 WGTRYMPSGKTIWVE
+827 WGTRYMPAGKTIWAE
-842 QALPVP
+842 QALPVA

>member
-8 PPAGADEGGH
+8 PLTGADDGGH

-33 VIVGWSPEAEALLG
+33 VLLGWSREAEALLG
-47 YAASQVRGRRAADLL
+47 YPAAQVVGRPAVDLL
-62 VTPSADRGG
+62 APPPADGDG
-71 PEERRTDQG
+71 PEER
-80 RTDQGRTDQGR
+80 
-91 TDRRPWFG
+91 DRRPRFG
-99 GTRGA
+99 ENRSA
-104 VVDVRHRG
+104 VVDVRHRR
-112 GHTVRVAVILRP
+112 GHTVRVAVTLHP
-124 LTPASDGE
+124 LTPASGAAFA
-132 PTGRAPSAVLMAVEL
+132 GRAPSAVLMGAEL
-147 EGLRWWETRQAMLQG
+147 EELRWWETRQAMLQG
-162 LVTQSPVALTIYG
+162 LVTQSPVTLTIYG

-194 LTASLGRSMTELF
+194 LEASLGRSMTELF
-207 PGDVLTTQHLG
+207 PGDVLTTQHSVS
-218 PPEDFVRQILE
+218 PEDFVRQILE

-276 VTDHYR
+276 VTGHYR

-296 IGSTLDPFGTAA
+296 IGATLDPSVTAS
-308 ELAKIAVPQYADT
+308 ELARTAVPQYADA

-328 EVLEGEEPRPATAGD
+328 EVLDGEEPKPVTAGD

-355 RVGERVAYPA
+355 RVGERVAYAA
-365 GSSQAESL
+365 GSPQARSL
-373 AGGGAL
+373 AGGRA
-379 ADAGGDGTADA
+379 TADA
-390 EGGATADDGGG
+390 VA
-401 ATVDDGGDAT
+401 
-411 EDADG
+411 
-416 GGAPTHLYVPLI
+416 APTRLYAPLV
-428 VRGAPLGLVTFV
+428 VRGTPLGLVTFA
-440 RGEDSEPFDDG
+440 RGDDAEPFDDG
-451 DRSVAEELASRT
+451 DRAVAEELASRT

-477 TAAFMLQRSLL
+477 TAALLLQRSLL

-551 MVRTLAELDLAPDE
+551 MVHTLAELDLAPDE

-577 ASDQHAKGT
+577 ASDQDGT
-586 DGSGA
+586 GTGGSGA

-600 YDPVSRTS
+600 YDPASLTS

-613 GHLPP
+613 GHPPP
-618 AVVQPHGPV
+618 AVVQPHGDV
-627 SFLRLPP
+627 GFLRLPP

-647 ADVTL
+647 AEVTL

-664 LVEARGQGIDV
+664 LVEAGGQGV
-675 GLARLATVLGEQR
+675 GAGLDRLAAVLGEHR
-688 GSSSDLL
+688 GSSPDRL
-695 CAQIA
+695 CARIVEELA
-700 AELVPEHVRD
+700 ADHAQD
-710 DATLLVV
+710 DATLLVA
-717 RTRALDACQ
+717 RTRALDARQ
-726 VADWELP
+726 VAAWELP

-742 RSMAAE
+742 RAMAAQ
-748 QLARWGLE
+748 QLGRWGLD

-766 SELVTNAIRYAAG
+766 SELVTNAIRHASG

-827 WGTRYMPSGKTIWVE
+827 WGTRYLPTGKTIWAE
-842 QALPVP
+842 QALPAV

>member
-33 VIVGWSPEAEALLG
+33 VLVGWSREAEALLG
-47 YAASQVRGRRAADLL
+47 YPAAQVLGRPAADLL
-62 VTPSADRGG
+62 VPSHGDPEG
-71 PEERRTDQG
+71 PDEVR
-80 RTDQGRTDQGR
+80 
-91 TDRRPWFG
+91 FG
-99 GTRGA
+99 GTRSA

-112 GHTVRVAVILRP
+112 GHTVRLAVTLSP
-124 LTPASDGE
+124 LIPASGGDS
-132 PTGRAPSAVLMAVEL
+132 TGRAPSAVLMATEL

-162 LVTQSPVALTIYG
+162 LVTQSPVTLTIYG

-194 LTASLGRSMTELF
+194 LAASLGRSMTELF
-207 PGDVLTTQHLG
+207 PGDVLTTQHLA
-218 PPEDFVRQILE
+218 PPEEFVQQILE

-259 LLDGRGEPV
+259 LLDGRGDPV

-296 IGSTLDPFGTAA
+296 IGATLDPSGPAA
-308 ELAKIAVPQYADT
+308 ELAKIAVPQYADA

-328 EVLEGEEPRPATAGD
+328 EVLDGEEPRPVTGGD
-343 LVRVADSDGEPS
+343 LVRMADSDEERS
-355 RVGERVAYPA
+355 RVGERVAYAA
-365 GSSQAESL
+365 GSSQAEGL
-373 AGGGAL
+373 AGGRT
-379 ADAGGDGTADA
+379 TADA
-390 EGGATADDGGG
+390 A
-401 ATVDDGGDAT
+401 V
-411 EDADG
+411 
-416 GGAPTHLYVPLI
+416 APKRLYVPLI
-428 VRGAPLGLVTFV
+428 VRGMPLGLVTFV
-440 RGEDSEPFDDG
+440 RGDDSEPFDDG

-477 TAAFMLQRSLL
+477 TAAFTLQRSLL

-513 GGDWFDVIPLSGARV
+513 GGDWFDLIPLSGARV

-577 ASDQHAKGT
+577 ASDQNVN
-586 DGSGA
+586 GSDDNGA

-600 YDPVSRTS
+600 YDPASRTS

-634 GPPLGVGRLPYEA
+634 GPPLGVGRLPYESA
-647 ADVTL
+647 EVAL
-652 AAGSLLVLFTDG
+652 APGSLVVLFTDG
-664 LVEARGQGIDV
+664 LVEARGQGADV
-675 GLARLATVLGEQR
+675 GLARLAAVLGEQR
-688 GSSSDLL
+688 ESSSDLL
-695 CAQIA
+695 CAQIV
-700 AELVPEHVRD
+700 AELASDQVRD

-717 RTRALDACQ
+717 RTRALDARQ
-726 VADWELP
+726 VAAWELP

-742 RSMAAE
+742 RSMAAD
-748 QLARWGLE
+748 QLGAWGLD

-766 SELVTNAIRYAAG
+766 SELVTNAIRHASG

-827 WGTRYMPSGKTIWVE
+827 WGTRYMPTGKTIWAE

>member
-1 MEGLPFT
+1 M
-8 PPAGADEGGH
+8 DEGGH

-33 VIVGWSPEAEALLG
+33 VLVGWSREAEALLG
-47 YAASQVRGRRAADLL
+47 YPASEVLGRRAADLL
-62 VTPSADRGG
+62 VTPHADRDGS
-71 PEERRTDQG
+71 EERRPDQ
-80 RTDQGRTDQGR
+80 RLR
-91 TDRRPWFG
+91 FG
-99 GTRGA
+99 GTRSA
-104 VVDVRHRG
+104 VVDVRHRS
-112 GHTVRVAVILRP
+112 GHTVRAAVTLRP
-124 LTPASDGE
+124 LTPAPDGD
-132 PTGRAPSAVLMAVEL
+132 PTGRAPSAVLMAAEL

-162 LVTQSPVALTIYG
+162 LVTQSPVTLTIYG

-207 PGDVLTTQHLG
+207 PGDVLTTQHLA
-218 PPEDFVRQILE
+218 PPEDFVQQILE

-296 IGSTLDPFGTAA
+296 IGATLDPSGTAA
-308 ELAKIAVPQYADT
+308 ELAKIAVPQYADA

-328 EVLEGEEPRPATAGD
+328 EVLEGEEPKPVTAWD

-355 RVGERVAYPA
+355 RVGERVAYAA

-373 AGGGAL
+373 AGGRVTS
-379 ADAGGDGTADA
+379 DA
-390 EGGATADDGGG
+390 
-401 ATVDDGGDAT
+401 VV
-411 EDADG
+411 
-416 GGAPTHLYVPLI
+416 APTRLYVPLI
-428 VRGAPLGLVTFV
+428 VRGTPLGLVTFV

-451 DRSVAEELASRT
+451 DRAVAEELASRT

-577 ASDQHAKGT
+577 ASDQNVKGS

-600 YDPVSRTS
+600 YDPASGTS

-627 SFLRLPP
+627 GFLGLPP
-634 GPPLGVGRLPYEA
+634 GPPLGVGRLPYEGA
-647 ADVTL
+647 EVAL
-652 AAGSLLVLFTDG
+652 PAGSLVVLFTDG
-664 LVEARGQGIDV
+664 LVEARGQGVDV
-675 GLARLATVLGEQR
+675 GLGRLAAVLEEQR

-695 CAQIA
+695 CARIV
-700 AELVPEHVRD
+700 AELASDEVRD

-717 RTRALDACQ
+717 RTRALDARQ
-726 VADWELP
+726 VAAWELP

-742 RSMAAE
+742 RAMAAE
-748 QLARWGLE
+748 QLGRWGLD

-766 SELVTNAIRYAAG
+766 SELVTNAIRHASG

-827 WGTRYMPSGKTIWVE
+827 WGTRYMPTGKTIWAE
-842 QALPVP
+842 QALPAP

>member
-1 MEGLPFT
+1 MERLPFI

-18 LGPPP
+18 LSPPP

-33 VIVGWSPEAEALLG
+33 VLVGWSRQAEALLG
-47 YAASQVRGRRAADLL
+47 YPASQVLGRRAVDLIA
-62 VTPSADRGG
+62 TSHADRDRS
-71 PEERRTDQG
+71 EEPRSYQRLRLD
-80 RTDQGRTDQGR
+80 
-91 TDRRPWFG
+91 
-99 GTRGA
+99 GTRSA
-104 VVDVRHRG
+104 VVDVRHRSG
-112 GHTVRVAVILRP
+112 DTVRVAVTLHP
-124 LTPASDGE
+124 LTPASDGVSS
-132 PTGRAPSAVLMAVEL
+132 GQAPSAVLMAVEL
-147 EGLRWWETRQAMLQG
+147 EELRWWETRQAMLQG
-162 LVTQSPVALTIYG
+162 LVTQSPVTLTIYG
-175 PGARLLWANASSV
+175 PDARLLWANASSV

-194 LTASLGRSMTELF
+194 LTALFGRSMTELF
-207 PGDVLTTQHLG
+207 PGDVLTTQHLA
-218 PPEDFVRQILE
+218 PPEDLVQQILE
-229 TGEPVIDVHFRGRAP
+229 TGEPVIDVHFRGRSP
-244 ADPRRERVWSSSYFR
+244 ADPRREQVWSSSYFR

-296 IGSTLDPFGTAA
+296 IGSTLDPSETAA
-308 ELAKIAVPQYADT
+308 ELAKVAVPQYADAL
-321 VLVDVAA
+321 LVDVVA
-328 EVLEGEEPRPATAGD
+328 EVLEGGEPKPGTPWD

-355 RVGERVAYPA
+355 RVAQRVAYAA

-373 AGGGAL
+373 ARGRSTT
-379 ADAGGDGTADA
+379 DA
-390 EGGATADDGGG
+390 
-401 ATVDDGGDAT
+401 VV
-411 EDADG
+411 
-416 GGAPTHLYVPLI
+416 APTRLYVPLM
-428 VRGAPLGLVTFV
+428 VRETPLGLVTYV
-440 RGEDSEPFDDG
+440 RGDDSEPFDHG
-451 DRSVAEELASRT
+451 DRAVAEELASRT

-577 ASDQHAKGT
+577 ASDQDGKGA
-586 DGSGA
+586 DDSGA

-600 YDPVSRTS
+600 YDPASRTS
-608 TWAAA
+608 SWAAA

-634 GPPLGVGRLPYEA
+634 GPALGVGRLPYEGA
-647 ADVTL
+647 EVEL
-652 AAGSLLVLFTDG
+652 AEGSLVVLFTDG
-664 LVEARGQGIDV
+664 LVEARGKGIDV
-675 GLARLATVLGEQR
+675 GLDRLAAVLGEQR
-688 GSSSDLL
+688 GSSSDRL
-695 CAQIA
+695 CAQIV
-700 AELVPEHVRD
+700 AELASDQVQD

-717 RTRALDACQ
+717 RTRALGSRQ
-726 VADWELP
+726 VATWELP
-733 SDPALVARA
+733 SDPALVAGARA
-742 RSMAAE
+742 MAAE
-748 QLARWGLE
+748 QLGRWGLD
-756 DLAFTTELVV
+756 DLVFTTELVV
-766 SELVTNAIRYAAG
+766 SELVTNAIRHASG

-808 GNDEEGGRGLFMV
+808 GSDEEGGRGLFMV

-827 WGTRYMPSGKTIWVE
+827 WGTRYMPAGKTIWAE
-842 QALPVP
+842 QALPVA

>member
-8 PPAGADEGGH
+8 PPAGADDGAR

-33 VIVGWSPEAEALLG
+33 VLVGWSREAEALLG
-47 YAASQVRGRRAADLL
+47 YPAAQVVGRRAAELL
-62 VTPSADRGG
+62 VTPPSDRAGS
-71 PEERRTDQG
+71 EERRPENGPRFD
-80 RTDQGRTDQGR
+80 
-91 TDRRPWFG
+91 
-99 GTRGA
+99 GTRSA
-104 VVDVRHRG
+104 VVDARHRA
-112 GHTVRVAVILRP
+112 GHTVRLAVTLRP
-124 LTPASDGE
+124 LSPRAEGDSA
-132 PTGRAPSAVLMAVEL
+132 GRSPSAVLMAAEL
-147 EGLRWWETRQAMLQG
+147 EELRWWETRQAMLQG
-162 LVTQSPVALTIYG
+162 LVTQSPVTLTIYG

-194 LTASLGRSMTELF
+194 LAASLGRSMTELF
-207 PGDVLTTQHLG
+207 PGDVLTDQHLVD
-218 PPEDFVRQILE
+218 PAEFVQQILD
-229 TGEPVIDVHFRGRAP
+229 TGEPVIDVHFRGRSP

-296 IGSTLDPFGTAA
+296 IGASLDPSGTAA
-308 ELAKIAVPQYADT
+308 ELARTTVPRYADA

-328 EVLEGEEPRPATAGD
+328 EVLAGEEPEPGTAGD
-343 LVRVADSDGEPS
+343 LVRVADSGGEPS
-355 RVGERVAYPA
+355 RRGERVAYDA
-365 GSSQAESL
+365 GSAQAESL
-373 AGGGAL
+373 AGGR
-379 ADAGGDGTADA
+379 T
-390 EGGATADDGGG
+390 TADDE
-401 ATVDDGGDAT
+401 A
-411 EDADG
+411 
-416 GGAPTHLYVPLI
+416 APTRLYVPLTM
-428 VRGAPLGLVTFV
+428 RGRPLGLVTFV
-440 RGEDSEPFDDG
+440 RGDDSEPFDDG
-451 DRSVAEELASRT
+451 DRAAARELASRT

-496 AVEAASRYLPA
+496 AVETASRYLPA
-507 DSHLGA
+507 DSHLGS

-565 LLARLNDQVGKD
+565 LLARLNDQVGRE
-577 ASDQHAKGT
+577 ASDQHAQGR
-586 DGSGA
+586 DGGGA

-600 YDPVSRTS
+600 YDPASRTS

-613 GHLPP
+613 GHLTP
-618 AVVQPHGPV
+618 AVVRPHGAAD
-627 SFLRLPP
+627 FLALPP
-634 GPPLGVGRLPYEA
+634 GLPLGVGRLPYESA
-647 ADVTL
+647 EVAL
-652 AAGSLLVLFTDG
+652 PAGSLVVLFTDG
-664 LVEARGQGIDV
+664 LVEARGQGVGV
-675 GLARLATVLGEQR
+675 GLGRLAAVLGER
-688 GSSSDLL
+688 RESSADPL
-695 CAQIA
+695 CAQIV
-700 AELVPEHVRD
+700 AELVTDRVRD

-717 RTRALDACQ
+717 RTRALDARQ

-742 RSMAAE
+742 RAMAAE
-748 QLARWGLE
+748 QLGRWGLD

-766 SELVTNAIRYAAG
+766 SELVTNAIRHSSG

-827 WGTRYMPSGKTIWVE
+827 WGTRYMPTGKTIWAE

>member
-33 VIVGWSPEAEALLG
+33 VLVGWSREAETLLG
-47 YAASQVRGRRAADLL
+47 YTASEVLGRRAVDLIA
-62 VTPSADRGG
+62 TPHADRDG
-71 PEERRTDQG
+71 PEEPRWDQ
-80 RTDQGRTDQGR
+80 
-91 TDRRPWFG
+91 RPRLG
-99 GTRGA
+99 GARSA

-112 GHTVRVAVILRP
+112 GDTVRVAVALHP
-124 LTPASDGE
+124 LTPAPDGASS
-132 PTGRAPSAVLMAVEL
+132 GQAPHAVLMATEL
-147 EGLRWWETRQAMLQG
+147 EGLRWWETRQAMLEG
-162 LVTQSPVALTIYG
+162 LVTQSPVTLTIYG

-194 LTASLGRSMTELF
+194 LSTSLGRSMTELF
-207 PGDVLTTQHLG
+207 PGDVLTAQHLA
-218 PPEDFVRQILE
+218 PPEDLFRQILE

-244 ADPRRERVWSSSYFR
+244 ADPRREHVWSSSYFR

-296 IGSTLDPFGTAA
+296 IGSTLDPAGTAA
-308 ELAKIAVPQYADT
+308 ELAKIAVPQYADA
-321 VLVDVAA
+321 VSVDVAA
-328 EVLEGEEPRPATAGD
+328 EVLEGEEPKPATARD
-343 LVRVADSDGEPS
+343 LVRVADSDGDPS
-355 RVGERVAYPA
+355 RVGERVAYAA
-365 GSSQAESL
+365 GSAQAESL
-373 AGGGAL
+373 ALGRSTT
-379 ADAGGDGTADA
+379 DA
-390 EGGATADDGGG
+390 
-401 ATVDDGGDAT
+401 VVP
-411 EDADG
+411 
-416 GGAPTHLYVPLI
+416 PTRLYVPLI
-428 VRGAPLGLVTFV
+428 VRGTPLGLVTFV
-440 RGEDSEPFDDG
+440 RGDDAEPFDDG

-470 RRYRRER
+470 RRYRREH

-534 VVGHGLG
+534 VAGHGLG
-541 AAATMGRLRA
+541 AAAAMGRLRA

-577 ASDQHAKGT
+577 ASDQGGT
-586 DGSGA
+586 GADGSGA
-591 VGATCVYGI
+591 VGATCVYGV
-600 YDPVSRTS
+600 YDPASRTS

-613 GHLPP
+613 GHQPP
-618 AVVQPHGPV
+618 AVVQPHSPV
-627 SFLRLPP
+627 RFLRLPP
-634 GPPLGVGRLPYEA
+634 GLPLGVGRLPYEGA
-647 ADVTL
+647 EEEL
-652 AAGSLLVLFTDG
+652 AEGSLVVLFTDG
-664 LVEARGQGIDV
+664 LVEARGKGVDV
-675 GLARLATVLGEQR
+675 GLDRLATVLGEQR
-688 GSSSDLL
+688 GSSPDRSCARIVAALASD
-695 CAQIA
+695 
-700 AELVPEHVRD
+700 EVRD

-717 RTRALDACQ
+717 RTRALGARQ
-726 VADWELP
+726 VATWELP
-733 SDPALVARA
+733 PDPALVARA

-748 QLARWGLE
+748 QLGRWGLD
-756 DLAFTTELVV
+756 DLVFTTEVVV
-766 SELVTNAIRYAAG
+766 SELVTNAIRHAFG
-779 PIGLRLIRDRSL
+779 LIGLRLIRDRSL

-808 GNDEEGGRGLFMV
+808 GSDEEGGRGLFMV

-827 WGTRYMPSGKTIWVE
+827 WGTRYTPAGKTIWAE
-842 QALPVP
+842 QALPLV

>member
-8 PPAGADEGGH
+8 PPAGADDGGY

-23 AAFALLAADG
+23 AAFALIAADG
-33 VIVGWSPEAEALLG
+33 VLVGWSREAEALLG
-47 YAASQVRGRRAADLL
+47 YPASQVLGRRAADLL
-62 VTPSADRGG
+62 VTPQAD
-71 PEERRTDQG
+71 PDSSEERRPDQ
-80 RTDQGRTDQGR
+80 
-91 TDRRPWFG
+91 RPRFG
-99 GTRGA
+99 GPRGA
-104 VVDVRHRG
+104 VVDVRHRS
-112 GHTVRVAVILRP
+112 GHTVRVAVTLRR
-124 LTPASDGE
+124 LTPASGGDS
-132 PTGRAPSAVLMAVEL
+132 TGLAPSAVLMAAEL

-162 LVTQSPVALTIYG
+162 LVTQSPVTLTIYG

-194 LTASLGRSMTELF
+194 LTASLGRSMAELF
-207 PGDVLTTQHLG
+207 PGDVLTTEHLA
-218 PPEDFVRQILE
+218 PPEDFIQQILE

-244 ADPRRERVWSSSYFR
+244 ADPRREHVWSSSYFR
-259 LLDGRGEPV
+259 LVDGRGEPV

-296 IGSTLDPFGTAA
+296 IGATLDPSGTAA
-308 ELAKIAVPQYADT
+308 ELAKIVVPQYADA

-328 EVLEGEEPRPATAGD
+328 EVLEGEEPKPVTAGD

-355 RVGERVAYPA
+355 RVGERVAYAA
-365 GSSQAESL
+365 GSSQAASL
-373 AGGGAL
+373 A
-379 ADAGGDGTADA
+379 AGRATADA
-390 EGGATADDGGG
+390 E
-401 ATVDDGGDAT
+401 V
-411 EDADG
+411 
-416 GGAPTHLYVPLI
+416 APTRLYVPLI
-428 VRGAPLGLVTFV
+428 VRGTPLGLVTFV
-440 RGEDSEPFDDG
+440 RGDASEPFDDG
-451 DRSVAEELASRT
+451 DRAVADELASRT

-477 TAAFMLQRSLL
+477 TAAYMLQRSLL

-551 MVRTLAELDLAPDE
+551 MVRTLAELDLSPDE
-565 LLARLNDQVGKD
+565 LLARLSDQVGKD
-577 ASDQHAKGT
+577 ASDQNAKGS

-600 YDPVSRTS
+600 YDPASRTS

-634 GPPLGVGRLPYEA
+634 GPPLGVGRLPYEGA
-647 ADVTL
+647 EVAL
-652 AAGSLLVLFTDG
+652 AAGSLVVLFTDG

-675 GLARLATVLGEQR
+675 GLGRLAAVLGEQR

-695 CAQIA
+695 CGQIV
-700 AELVPEHVRD
+700 AELVSDHVQD

-717 RTRALDACQ
+717 RTRALDARQ
-726 VADWELP
+726 VAAWELP

-748 QLARWGLE
+748 QLGRWGLD

-766 SELVTNAIRYAAG
+766 SELVTNAIRHASG

-827 WGTRYMPSGKTIWVE
+827 WGTRYLPTGKTIWAE

>member
-8 PPAGADEGGH
+8 PPAGADEDGH

-33 VIVGWSPEAEALLG
+33 VLVGWSREAEALLG
-47 YAASQVRGRRAADLL
+47 YPAAQVLGRRAADLL
-62 VTPSADRGG
+62 VTPRDG
-71 PEERRTDQG
+71 PAERPPDQ
-80 RTDQGRTDQGR
+80 RLRLD
-91 TDRRPWFG
+91 

-104 VVDVRHRG
+104 VVDVRHRSG
-112 GHTVRVAVILRP
+112 DTVRVAVTLHP
-124 LTPASDGE
+124 LTPASDGD
-132 PTGRAPSAVLMAVEL
+132 PTGRAPSAVLMATEL

-162 LVTQSPVALTIYG
+162 LVTQSPVTLSIYG

-194 LTASLGRSMTELF
+194 LAASLGRSMTELF
-207 PGDVLTTQHLG
+207 PGDVLTTQHLA
-218 PPEDFVRQILE
+218 PPEEFVQQILE
-229 TGEPVIDVHFRGRAP
+229 TGEPVIDVRFRGRAP

-276 VTDHYR
+276 VTGHYR

-296 IGSTLDPFGTAA
+296 IGATLDPSGTAA
-308 ELAKIAVPQYADT
+308 ELAKTAVPEYADA

-328 EVLEGEEPRPATAGD
+328 EVLEGEEPKPATAWD
-343 LVRVADSDGEPS
+343 LVRVADSDGEPA

-373 AGGGAL
+373 AGGRS
-379 ADAGGDGTADA
+379 TADA
-390 EGGATADDGGG
+390 A
-401 ATVDDGGDAT
+401 V
-411 EDADG
+411 
-416 GGAPTHLYVPLI
+416 APTRLYVPLI
-428 VRGAPLGLVTFV
+428 VRGTPLGLVTFV
-440 RGEDSEPFDDG
+440 RGDDSEPFDDG

-551 MVRTLAELDLAPDE
+551 MVHTLAELDLAPDE

-577 ASDQHAKGT
+577 ASDQNGKDGE
-586 DGSGA
+586 GSGA

-600 YDPVSRTS
+600 YDPASRKS

-618 AVVQPHGPV
+618 AVMQPHGPV

-634 GPPLGVGRLPYEA
+634 GAPLGVGRLPYEG
-647 ADVTL
+647 VEVEL
-652 AAGSLLVLFTDG
+652 AEGSLVVLFTDG
-664 LVEARGQGIDV
+664 LVEARGKGAEV
-675 GLARLATVLGEQR
+675 GLDRLAAVLGEQR
-688 GSSSDLL
+688 GSSSDRL
-695 CAQIA
+695 CAQIV
-700 AELVPEHVRD
+700 AELASDQVQD

-717 RTRALDACQ
+717 RTRALGARQ
-726 VADWELP
+726 VATWELP

-742 RSMAAE
+742 RAMAAE
-748 QLARWGLE
+748 QLERWGLD

-766 SELVTNAIRYAAG
+766 SELVTNAIRHASG

-808 GNDEEGGRGLFMV
+808 GSDEEGGRGLFMV

-827 WGTRYMPSGKTIWVE
+827 WGTRYMPTGKTIWAE

>member
-23 AAFALLAADG
+23 VAFALIAADG
-33 VIVGWSPEAEALLG
+33 VLVGWSREAEALLG
-47 YAASQVRGRRAADLL
+47 YPASQVLGRRAADLL
-62 VTPSADRGG
+62 VTPHADRDRS
-71 PEERRTDQG
+71 EELRPDQ
-80 RTDQGRTDQGR
+80 RL
-91 TDRRPWFG
+91 WSG
-99 GTRGA
+99 GTRSA
-104 VVDVRHRG
+104 VVDVRHRS
-112 GHTVRVAVILRP
+112 GHTVRVAVALRP
-124 LTPASDGE
+124 LAPASDGDS
-132 PTGRAPSAVLMAVEL
+132 TGRAPTAVLMAAEL
-147 EGLRWWETRQAMLQG
+147 EELRWWETRQAMLQG
-162 LVTQSPVALTIYG
+162 LVTQSPVTLTIYG

-207 PGDVLTTQHLG
+207 PGDVLTTEHLA
-218 PPEDFVRQILE
+218 PPEDFVQQILE
-229 TGEPVIDVHFRGRAP
+229 TGDPVIDVHFRGHAP

-296 IGSTLDPFGTAA
+296 IGATLDPSGTAA
-308 ELAKIAVPQYADT
+308 ELAKIAVPQYADA

-328 EVLEGEEPRPATAGD
+328 EVLEGGEPKPVTAWD

-355 RVGERVAYPA
+355 RVGEPVAYDT

-373 AGGGAL
+373 AGSRA
-379 ADAGGDGTADA
+379 TADA
-390 EGGATADDGGG
+390 
-401 ATVDDGGDAT
+401 VV
-411 EDADG
+411 
-416 GGAPTHLYVPLI
+416 APTRLYVPLI
-428 VRGAPLGLVTFV
+428 VRGTPLGLVTFV
-440 RGEDSEPFDDG
+440 RGEDSEPFGDD
-451 DRSVAEELASRT
+451 DRAVAEELASRT

-551 MVRTLAELDLAPDE
+551 MVRTLAELDLPPDE

-577 ASDQHAKGT
+577 ASDQNVQGS

-591 VGATCVYGI
+591 VGATCVYGV

-634 GPPLGVGRLPYEA
+634 GPPLGMGRLPYEGMEVA
-647 ADVTL
+647 L
-652 AAGSLLVLFTDG
+652 AAGSLVVLFTDG

-675 GLARLATVLGEQR
+675 GLGRLAAVLGEQR

-695 CAQIA
+695 CARIV
-700 AELVPEHVRD
+700 AELVSDHVRD
-710 DATLLVV
+710 DAALLVV
-717 RTRALDACQ
+717 RTRALDARQ
-726 VADWELP
+726 VAAWELP

-742 RSMAAE
+742 RAMAAE
-748 QLARWGLE
+748 QLVRWGLD

-766 SELVTNAIRYAAG
+766 SELVTNAIRHASG

-827 WGTRYMPSGKTIWVE
+827 WGTRYMPTGKTIWAE

>member
-1 MEGLPFT
+1 MQGLPFI

-18 LGPPP
+18 LSPPP
-23 AAFALLAADG
+23 AAFALITADG
-33 VIVGWSPEAEALLG
+33 VLVGWSPQAETLLG
-47 YAASQVRGRRAADLL
+47 YPASQVLGRHATDLIA
-62 VTPSADRGG
+62 TSHAGRDGA
-71 PEERRTDQG
+71 EEPRSDQ
-80 RTDQGRTDQGR
+80 RLRL
-91 TDRRPWFG
+91 G
-99 GTRGA
+99 GTRSA
-104 VVDVRHRG
+104 VVDVRHRSG
-112 GHTVRVAVILRP
+112 DTVRVAVTLHP
-124 LTPASDGE
+124 LTPAPDGASSD
-132 PTGRAPSAVLMAVEL
+132 RAPSAVLMAAEL
-147 EGLRWWETRQAMLQG
+147 EALRWWETRQAMLQG
-162 LVTQSPVALTIYG
+162 LVTQSPVTLTIYG

-194 LTASLGRSMTELF
+194 LTALLGRSMTELF
-207 PGDVLTTQHLG
+207 PGDVLNTQHLAT
-218 PPEDFVRQILE
+218 PPEDFVQQILE
-229 TGEPVIDVHFRGRAP
+229 TGEPVIDVHFRGRSP

-296 IGSTLDPFGTAA
+296 IGSTLDPSGTAA
-308 ELAKIAVPQYADT
+308 ELAAIAVPQYADA

-328 EVLEGEEPRPATAGD
+328 EVLDGEEPKPVTAWD
-343 LVRVADSDGEPS
+343 LVRVADSDGEAS
-355 RVGERVAYPA
+355 RVSERVAYERVAYAA

-373 AGGGAL
+373 ARGRPTT
-379 ADAGGDGTADA
+379 DA
-390 EGGATADDGGG
+390 
-401 ATVDDGGDAT
+401 VV
-411 EDADG
+411 
-416 GGAPTHLYVPLI
+416 APTRLYVPLI
-428 VRGAPLGLVTFV
+428 VRGTPLGLVTFV
-440 RGEDSEPFDDG
+440 RGDDSEPFDDG
-451 DRSVAEELASRT
+451 DRAVAEELASRT

-470 RRYRRER
+470 RQYRREH
-477 TAAFMLQRSLL
+477 TAAFLLQRSLL

-513 GGDWFDVIPLSGARV
+513 GGDWYDVIPLSGARV

-577 ASDQHAKGT
+577 ASDQDGKGEA

-591 VGATCVYGI
+591 LGAACVYGI
-600 YDPVSRTS
+600 YDPASRTS

-627 SFLRLPP
+627 DFLRLPP
-634 GPPLGVGRLPYEA
+634 GPALGVGRLPYEA
-647 ADVTL
+647 AEVEL
-652 AAGSLLVLFTDG
+652 AEGSLVVLFSDG
-664 LVEARGQGIDV
+664 LVEARGN
-675 GLARLATVLGEQR
+675 GLDAGLDRLAAVLGEHR
-688 GSSSDLL
+688 GSSPDRL
-695 CAQIA
+695 CAQIV
-700 AELVPEHVRD
+700 AELASDQVQD
-710 DATLLVV
+710 DATLLVA
-717 RTRALDACQ
+717 RTCALGARQ
-726 VADWELP
+726 VASWELP

-748 QLARWGLE
+748 QLGRWGLD
-756 DLAFTTELVV
+756 DLVFTTELVV
-766 SELVTNAIRYAAG
+766 SELVTNAIRHASG

-791 ICEVSDSQHTS
+791 ICEVSDGQHTS

-808 GNDEEGGRGLFMV
+808 GSEEEGGRGLFMV

-827 WGTRYMPSGKTIWVE
+827 WGTRYMPTGKTIWAE
-842 QALPVP
+842 QALPAA

>member
-8 PPAGADEGGH
+8 PPVGADEGGH

-33 VIVGWSPEAEALLG
+33 VLVGWSREAEALLG
-47 YAASQVRGRRAADLL
+47 YTASQVRGRRAVDLIA
-62 VTPSADRGG
+62 TPHAGRDG
-71 PEERRTDQG
+71 PDEPRW
-80 RTDQGRTDQGR
+80 
-91 TDRRPWFG
+91 DRRPRLG
-99 GTRGA
+99 GARSA

-112 GHTVRVAVILRP
+112 GGTVRVAVTLHP
-124 LTPASDGE
+124 LTPAPDAASSGQ
-132 PTGRAPSAVLMAVEL
+132 APHAVLMATEL
-147 EGLRWWETRQAMLQG
+147 ERLRWWETRQAMLEG
-162 LVTQSPVALTIYG
+162 LVTQSPVTLTIYG

-194 LTASLGRSMTELF
+194 LTTSLGRSMTELF
-207 PGDVLTTQHLG
+207 PGDVLTAQHLA
-218 PPEDFVRQILE
+218 PPEDLFRQILE

-244 ADPRRERVWSSSYFR
+244 ADPRREHVWSSSYFR
-259 LLDGRGEPV
+259 LVDGRGEPV

-296 IGSTLDPFGTAA
+296 IGSTLDPSGTAA
-308 ELAKIAVPQYADT
+308 ELAKIAVPQYADA
-321 VLVDVAA
+321 VSVDVAA
-328 EVLEGEEPRPATAGD
+328 GVLDGEEPKPVTAWD
-343 LVRVADSDGEPS
+343 LVRVADSDGDPS
-355 RVGERVAYPA
+355 RVGERVAYAA
-365 GSSQAESL
+365 GSAQAESL
-373 AGGGAL
+373 AQGRPTK
-379 ADAGGDGTADA
+379 DAVVPQTR
-390 EGGATADDGGG
+390 
-401 ATVDDGGDAT
+401 
-411 EDADG
+411 
-416 GGAPTHLYVPLI
+416 LYVPLI
-428 VRGAPLGLVTFV
+428 VRGTPLGLVTFV
-440 RGEDSEPFDDG
+440 RGDDAEPFDDG
-451 DRSVAEELASRT
+451 DRAVAEELASRT

-470 RRYRRER
+470 RRYRREH

-534 VVGHGLG
+534 VPGHGLG

-577 ASDQHAKGT
+577 PSDQGGT
-586 DGSGA
+586 GADGSGA
-591 VGATCVYGI
+591 VGATCLYGI
-600 YDPVSRTS
+600 YDPASRTS

-613 GHLPP
+613 GHQPP

-627 SFLRLPP
+627 RFLRLPP
-634 GPPLGVGRLPYEA
+634 GLPLGVGRLPYEGA
-647 ADVTL
+647 EEEL
-652 AAGSLLVLFTDG
+652 AEGSLVVLFTDG
-664 LVEARGQGIDV
+664 LVEARGKGADV
-675 GLARLATVLGEQR
+675 GLDRLATVLGEQR
-688 GSSSDLL
+688 GSSPDRL
-695 CAQIA
+695 CAQTVA
-700 AELVPEHVRD
+700 ALASDEVRD

-717 RTRALDACQ
+717 RTRALGTRQ
-726 VADWELP
+726 VATWELP
-733 SDPALVARA
+733 PDPALVARA
-742 RSMAAE
+742 RTMAAE
-748 QLARWGLE
+748 QLGRWGLD
-756 DLAFTTELVV
+756 DLVFTTEVVV
-766 SELVTNAIRYAAG
+766 SELVTNAIRHAFG
-779 PIGLRLIRDRSL
+779 RIGLRLIRDRSL

-808 GNDEEGGRGLFMV
+808 GSDEEGGRGLFMV

-827 WGTRYMPSGKTIWVE
+827 WGTRYTPAGKTIWAE
-842 QALPVP
+842 QALPVA

>member
-18 LGPPP
+18 PAPPP
-23 AAFALLAADG
+23 AAIALIAADG
-33 VIVGWSPEAEALLG
+33 VLVGWSREAEALLG
-47 YAASQVRGRRAADLL
+47 YPASQVLGRRAADLL
-62 VTPSADRGG
+62 VTPHADRDRS
-71 PEERRTDQG
+71 EERRPDQ
-80 RTDQGRTDQGR
+80 
-91 TDRRPWFG
+91 RPWLG
-99 GTRGA
+99 GTRSA
-104 VVDVRHRG
+104 VVDARHRS
-112 GHTVRVAVILRP
+112 GHTVRVAVALRP
-124 LTPASDGE
+124 LAPASDGDS
-132 PTGRAPSAVLMAVEL
+132 TGRAPTAVLMATEL

-162 LVTQSPVALTIYG
+162 LVTQSPVTLTIYG

-194 LTASLGRSMTELF
+194 LAASLGRSMTELF
-207 PGDVLTTQHLG
+207 PGDVLTTEHLASA
-218 PPEDFVRQILE
+218 EDFVQQILE

-296 IGSTLDPFGTAA
+296 IGATLDPSVTAA
-308 ELAKIAVPQYADT
+308 ELAKIVVPQYADA

-328 EVLEGEEPRPATAGD
+328 EVLEGEEPKPVTAWD
-343 LVRVADSDGEPS
+343 LVRVADSDAEPS
-355 RVGERVAYPA
+355 RVGERVAYA
-365 GSSQAESL
+365 TGSSQAESL
-373 AGGGAL
+373 AGGL
-379 ADAGGDGTADA
+379 ATADA
-390 EGGATADDGGG
+390 
-401 ATVDDGGDAT
+401 VV
-411 EDADG
+411 
-416 GGAPTHLYVPLI
+416 APTRLYVPLI
-428 VRGAPLGLVTFV
+428 VRGTPLGLVTFV
-440 RGEDSEPFDDG
+440 RGEDSEPFGDD
-451 DRSVAEELASRT
+451 DRAVAEELASRT
-463 AVCIDNA
+463 AVCMDNA

-577 ASDQHAKGT
+577 ASDQNVQGS
-586 DGSGA
+586 DGGGA
-591 VGATCVYGI
+591 VGATCVYGV
-600 YDPVSRTS
+600 YDPASRTS

-634 GPPLGVGRLPYEA
+634 GPPLGVGRLPYEGTEVA
-647 ADVTL
+647 L
-652 AAGSLLVLFTDG
+652 AAGSLVVLFTDG

-675 GLARLATVLGEQR
+675 GLGRLAAVLGEQR

-695 CAQIA
+695 CAQIV
-700 AELVPEHVRD
+700 AELVSDHVRD
-710 DATLLVV
+710 DAALLVV
-717 RTRALDACQ
+717 RTRALDARQ
-726 VADWELP
+726 VAAWELP

-748 QLARWGLE
+748 QLGRWGLD

-766 SELVTNAIRYAAG
+766 SELVTNAIRHASG

-827 WGTRYMPSGKTIWVE
+827 WGTRYMPTGKTIWAE

>member
-18 LGPPP
+18 LAPPP
-23 AAFALLAADG
+23 AAFALIAADG
-33 VIVGWSPEAEALLG
+33 VLVAWSREAEALLG
-47 YAASQVRGRRAADLL
+47 YPASQVLGRRAADLL
-62 VTPSADRGG
+62 VTPHADRDRS
-71 PEERRTDQG
+71 EEGRPDQ
-80 RTDQGRTDQGR
+80 RLR
-91 TDRRPWFG
+91 FG
-99 GTRGA
+99 GTRSA

-112 GHTVRVAVILRP
+112 GHTVRVAVTLSP
-124 LTPASDGE
+124 LTPAPDGDS
-132 PTGRAPSAVLMAVEL
+132 TGRAPSAVLMAAEL

-207 PGDVLTTQHLG
+207 PGDVLTTEHLG
-218 PPEDFVRQILE
+218 PPEEFVQQILD
-229 TGEPVIDVHFRGRAP
+229 TGEPVIDVYFRGRAP

-296 IGSTLDPFGTAA
+296 IGATLDPSGTAA
-308 ELAKIAVPQYADT
+308 ELAKVAVPQYADA

-328 EVLEGEEPRPATAGD
+328 EVLEGDEPKPVTAWD

-355 RVGERVAYPA
+355 RVGDRVAYAA
-365 GSSQAESL
+365 GTSQAESL
-373 AGGGAL
+373 AGSRA
-379 ADAGGDGTADA
+379 TADA
-390 EGGATADDGGG
+390 EA
-401 ATVDDGGDAT
+401 
-411 EDADG
+411 
-416 GGAPTHLYVPLI
+416 APTRLYVPLI
-428 VRGAPLGLVTFV
+428 VRGTPLGLVTFV
-440 RGEDSEPFDDG
+440 RGDDSEPFDDG
-451 DRSVAEELASRT
+451 DRAVAEELASRT

-470 RRYRRER
+470 RRYRREH

-577 ASDQHAKGT
+577 ASDQHVTGP

-600 YDPVSRTS
+600 YDPASRTS

-613 GHLPP
+613 GHPPP

-627 SFLRLPP
+627 GFLRLPP
-634 GPPLGVGRLPYEA
+634 GPPLGVGRLPYEGA
-647 ADVTL
+647 EVAL
-652 AAGSLLVLFTDG
+652 APGSLVVLFTDG
-664 LVEARGQGIDV
+664 LVEARGQGTDV
-675 GLARLATVLGEQR
+675 GLGRLAAVLGEQR

-695 CAQIA
+695 CAQIV
-700 AELVPEHVRD
+700 AELVPDHVRD

-717 RTRALDACQ
+717 RTRALDARQ
-726 VADWELP
+726 VAAWELP

-748 QLARWGLE
+748 QLGRWGLD

-766 SELVTNAIRYAAG
+766 SELVTNAIRHASG

-827 WGTRYMPSGKTIWVE
+827 WGTRYLPTGKTIWAE
-842 QALPVP
+842 QTLPVP

>member
-8 PPAGADEGGH
+8 SPAGVDEGGP

-23 AAFALLAADG
+23 AAFALIAADG
-33 VIVGWSPEAEALLG
+33 VLVGWSREAEALLG
-47 YAASQVRGRRAADLL
+47 YTAPQVLGRRAADLL
-62 VTPSADRGG
+62 VPPAGRDR
-71 PEERRTDQG
+71 PEEPRQEPG
-80 RTDQGRTDQGR
+80 RTEPSRTESS
-91 TDRRPWFG
+91 RPEPSRPDSPLRLDG
-99 GTRGA
+99 SRSA

-112 GHTVRVAVILRP
+112 GHTLRVAVTLRP
-124 LTPASDGE
+124 LAPAPDA
-132 PTGRAPSAVLMAVEL
+132 TGQAPSAVLMAAEL

-162 LVTQSPVALTIYG
+162 LVTQSPVTLTIYG

-194 LTASLGRSMTELF
+194 LSASLGRSMNELF
-207 PGDVLTTQHLG
+207 PGDLLTTEHLAS
-218 PPEDFVRQILE
+218 PEDFVRRILD

-296 IGSTLDPFGTAA
+296 IGATLDPFRTAA
-308 ELAKIAVPQYADT
+308 ELVGVAVPHFADAA
-321 VLVDVAA
+321 LVDVTA
-328 EVLEGEEPRPATAGD
+328 EVLEGEDPGPATAGE
-343 LVRVADSDGEPS
+343 LVRAADSGGAPS
-355 RVGERVAYPA
+355 RVGERVAHGA
-365 GSSQAESL
+365 GSPQAESL
-373 AGGGAL
+373 AGGR
-379 ADAGGDGTADA
+379 
-390 EGGATADDGGG
+390 
-401 ATVDDGGDAT
+401 AT
-411 EDADG
+411 EDPVL
-416 GGAPTHLYVPLI
+416 APTHLYVPLV

-440 RGEDSEPFDDG
+440 RGEESEPFGDG
-451 DRSVAEELASRT
+451 DRAVAEELASRT

-477 TAAFMLQRSLL
+477 TAALMLQRSLL

-513 GGDWFDVIPLSGARV
+513 GGDWFDVIALSGARV

-565 LLARLNDQVGKD
+565 LLARLNDQVGRD
-577 ASDQHAKGT
+577 ASDESARGP
-586 DGSGA
+586 DAGGA

-600 YDPVSRTS
+600 YDPASGTS

-618 AVVQPHGPV
+618 AVVPPDGPV
-627 SFLRLPP
+627 GFLRLPP

-647 ADVTL
+647 AEVPL
-652 AAGSLLVLFTDG
+652 AEGSQVVLFTDG
-664 LVEARGQGIDV
+664 LVEARGQGVDG
-675 GLARLATVLGEQR
+675 GLERLADLLGER
-688 GSSSDLL
+688 RAGSSDAL
-695 CAQIA
+695 CARIVE
-700 AELVPEHVRD
+700 ELVPDHVRD

-717 RTRALDACQ
+717 RTRALDARQ
-726 VADWELP
+726 VAAWELSP
-733 SDPALVARA
+733 DPALVARA
-742 RSMAAE
+742 RSVAAE
-748 QLARWGLE
+748 QLGRWGLD

-766 SELVTNAIRYAAG
+766 SELVTNAIRHASG

-827 WGTRYMPSGKTIWVE
+827 WGTRYLPTGKTIWAE
-842 QALPVP
+842 QALPAP

>member
-8 PPAGADEGGH
+8 PHAGADDGGH

-33 VIVGWSPEAEALLG
+33 VLVGWSREAEALLG
-47 YAASQVRGRRAADLL
+47 YSASQVLGRRAADLIA
-62 VTPSADRGG
+62 PSPADRAASDESR
-71 PEERRTDQG
+71 PG
-80 RTDQGRTDQGR
+80 RPPR
-91 TDRRPWFG
+91 FG
-99 GTRGA
+99 GTHSA
-104 VVDVRHRG
+104 VMDVRHRNG
-112 GHTVRVAVILRP
+112 DTVRVAVTLHP
-124 LTPASDGE
+124 LTPASDE
-132 PTGRAPSAVLMAVEL
+132 AASGRAPTAVLMASEL
-147 EGLRWWETRQAMLQG
+147 EKLRWWETRQAMLQG
-162 LVTQSPVALTIYG
+162 LVTQSPVTLTIYG
-175 PGARLLWANASSV
+175 PGARLLWANESSI
-188 RELGGD
+188 REMGGD
-194 LTASLGRSMTELF
+194 LTELLGRSMTELF
-207 PGDVLTTQHLG
+207 PGDVLTTQHLA
-218 PPEDFVRQILE
+218 PPEDLFQQILD

-244 ADPRRERVWSSSYFR
+244 ADPGREHVWSSSYFR

-282 AQQRLALLA
+282 AQQRLELLA

-296 IGSTLDPFGTAA
+296 IGSTLDPSGTAA
-308 ELAKIAVPQYADT
+308 ELAKVAVPHYADA

-328 EVLEGEEPRPATAGD
+328 DVLEGEEPKTVAAAD
-343 LVRVADSDGEPS
+343 LVRVADSAGPPS
-355 RVGERVAYPA
+355 GVGRAVAYPA
-365 GSSQAESL
+365 GSPQAESL
-373 AGGGAL
+373 ARGRPTTDAL
-379 ADAGGDGTADA
+379 AASTR
-390 EGGATADDGGG
+390 
-401 ATVDDGGDAT
+401 
-411 EDADG
+411 
-416 GGAPTHLYVPLI
+416 LYVPLI
-428 VRGAPLGLVTFV
+428 VRGTSLGLVTFV
-440 RGEDSEPFDDG
+440 RGDASEPFDDG

-470 RRYRRER
+470 RRYRREH

-488 PRSLPELS
+488 PRSLPEQS

-513 GGDWFDVIPLSGARV
+513 GGDWYDVIPLSGARV

-541 AAATMGRLRA
+541 AAASMGRLRA

-565 LLARLNDQVGKD
+565 LLARLNDQVGRE
-577 ASDQHAKGT
+577 APDQNANGA
-586 DGSGA
+586 DGGGA

-600 YDPVSRTS
+600 YDPASRTS

-613 GHLPP
+613 GHPSP
-618 AVVQPHGPV
+618 AVAQPHGPV
-627 SFLRLPP
+627 GFLRLPP
-634 GPPLGVGRLPYEA
+634 GPPLGVGRLPYESV
-647 ADVTL
+647 DVEL
-652 AAGSLLVLFTDG
+652 AEGSLVVLFTDG

-675 GLARLATVLGEQR
+675 GLDRLAAVLGEQR
-688 GSSSDLL
+688 GTSPDRL
-695 CAQIA
+695 CAQIV
-700 AELVPEHVRD
+700 AELSTGEVQD

-717 RTRALDACQ
+717 RTRALGARQ
-726 VADWELP
+726 VAAWELSP
-733 SDPALVARA
+733 DPALVARA
-742 RSMAAE
+742 RSMAVE
-748 QLARWGLE
+748 QLERWGLD

-808 GNDEEGGRGLFMV
+808 GSDEEGGRGLFMV

-827 WGTRYMPSGKTIWVE
+827 WGTRYLPTGKTIWAE
-842 QALPVP
+842 QALPGI